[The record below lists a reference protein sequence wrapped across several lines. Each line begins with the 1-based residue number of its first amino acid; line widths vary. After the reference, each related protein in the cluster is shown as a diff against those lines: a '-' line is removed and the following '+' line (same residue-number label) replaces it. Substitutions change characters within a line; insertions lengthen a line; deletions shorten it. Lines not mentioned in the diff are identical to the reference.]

1 MNLKELKEKVDY
13 LYERYGG
20 EINVLIELTTN
31 LDKGEALFT
40 GEEGDGTW
48 VDNVVDV
55 TEVLDIP
62 PERIGEIIN
71 LDKEPELVSDIC
83 ISNYYID
90 NEVEE

>member
-40 GEEGDGTW
+40 GDDG
-48 VDNVVDV
+48 
-55 TEVLDIP
+55 
-62 PERIGEIIN
+62 
-71 LDKEPELVSDIC
+71 
-83 ISNYYID
+83 
-90 NEVEE
+90 

>member
-31 LDKGEALFT
+31 LDKCEALFT
-40 GEEGDGTW
+40 GEEEDGTW